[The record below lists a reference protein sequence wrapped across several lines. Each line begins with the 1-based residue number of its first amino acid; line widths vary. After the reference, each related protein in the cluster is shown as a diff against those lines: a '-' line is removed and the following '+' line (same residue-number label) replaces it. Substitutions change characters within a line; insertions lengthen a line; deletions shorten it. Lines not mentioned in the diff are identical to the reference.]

1 MVSDAPALAQPCG
14 VHFSSCPDALRLTST
29 ARQVE
34 GPGTWDAGGLASRED
49 TGMGAQVGRGREG
62 GTVP

>member
-14 VHFSSCPDALRLTST
+14 VPFSSCPDAPEACRGG
-29 ARQVE
+29 E
-34 GPGTWDAGGLASRED
+34 GRWRGLGCRGSGLRED